1 MPLGISSR
9 TASCALLLVSL
20 QLGRASASPAQNHET
35 GKDAMLKELE
45 SESADDRRAAIAKI
59 LAGRRESNQQIADL
73 LAKYLAVPERKGTAK
88 DLILLLGKLRAAE
101 QVPLL
106 VRALTFKVF
115 YRETKRPQTIE
126 DLYPAVQALADIGAP
141 ALDPV
146 LDRLS
151 QEGDEELER
160 TGGAVLRDVLGMPRA
175 TLILNGAIHAATDAK
190 VKQRL
195 AKALRAMQ
203 DLP

>member
-1 MPLGISSR
+1 M
-9 TASCALLLVSL
+9 LL
-20 QLGRASASPAQNHET
+20 
-35 GKDAMLKELE
+35 ELE

-59 LAGRRESNQQIADL
+59 LACRQVSNQEIADL
-73 LAKYLAVPERKGTAK
+73 LTKYLAVPERKGTAK
-88 DLILLLGKLRAAE
+88 DMMLLLGKLHAAE
-101 QVPLL
+101 HVPLL
-106 VRALTFKVF
+106 VRSLTFKVF
-115 YRETKRPQTIE
+115 YRSTKRPQTIE

-151 QEGDEELER
+151 REDDEELER

-175 TLILNGAIHAATDAK
+175 TLILNGAIHSATDAK

-195 AKALRAMQ
+195 ARVLRAMQ

>member
-20 QLGRASASPAQNHET
+20 QMGRASPAQNHQA
-35 GKDAMLKELE
+35 GKDAVLQELA

-59 LAGRRESNQQIADL
+59 LAGRRENNQQIADL

-101 QVPLL
+101 HVPLL

-126 DLYPAVQALADIGAP
+126 DLYPAVRALVDIGAP

-195 AKALRAMQ
+195 SKALRAMQ

>member
-1 MPLGISSR
+1 M
-9 TASCALLLVSL
+9 
-20 QLGRASASPAQNHET
+20 
-35 GKDAMLKELE
+35 M
-45 SESADDRRAAIAKI
+45 
-59 LAGRRESNQQIADL
+59 
-73 LAKYLAVPERKGTAK
+73 
-88 DLILLLGKLRAAE
+88 LLLGKLHAAE
-101 QVPLL
+101 HVPLL
-106 VRALTFKVF
+106 VRSLTFKVF
-115 YRETKRPQTIE
+115 YRSTKRPQTIE

-151 QEGDEELER
+151 HEDDEELER

-175 TLILNGAIHAATDAK
+175 TLILNGAIHSATDAK

-195 AKALRAMQ
+195 AKVLRAMQ